1 MKKAKSIFPTHQFS
15 RSLPDAREKFDT
27 VVYLAVIEH
36 VEDPVSFLRE
46 LAVFLNDG
54 QLVITTPH
62 PSVDWVHGLG
72 AAIGLFSK
80 HANEEHGDLLDQARL
95 EMVGA
100 QAGLKLEFYSRFLF
114 GANQVAVYSKVVA

>member
-1 MKKAKSIFPTHQFS
+1 MKKAKNIFPTHQFS

-27 VVYLAVIEH
+27 VVYLAAIEH

-54 QLVITTPH
+54 QLVITTPR